1 MEDGHSAL
9 GVYLRGIFMGA
20 ADAVPGV
27 SGGTIALLTG
37 IYQRLIAAITAV
49 DPDRLLAVLAAPLPG
64 RRGAAV
70 EAVDEMDGLFL
81 AALGAGILTAVI
93 TVSRLLEAAMHSYP
107 VATFGG
113 FFGFIAAS
121 AWLLRREMVL
131 DTRGRQLAAVSGFL
145 LAFLLSGRAEGALGH
160 GPVVVFLAGSVAVS
174 AMILPGISGSL
185 ILLLLGQYEYM
196 ITRLKRFVDGLVS
209 LVSGDAGAGIPEESL
224 TIVLFVAGGGF
235 GLVTISHA
243 VKLALARRQS
253 ATMTFLVALVVGAL
267 RAPVVQAGRALPD
280 GWSQGAL
287 VTFAI
292 TAVIGG
298 AFVIGIE
305 RAASVDVVA

>member
-1 MEDGHSAL
+1 MADGHSAV
-9 GVYLRGIFMGA
+9 GVYLRGIVMGA

-37 IYQRLIAAITAV
+37 IYQRLISAITAV
-49 DPDRLLAVLAAPLPG
+49 DPDRVLAVLSAPLPG
-64 RRGAAV
+64 RRAAAV
-70 EAVDEMDGLFL
+70 EAFDEMDGLFL

-113 FFGFIAAS
+113 FFGLIAAS
-121 AWLLRREMVL
+121 AWILRREMVL
-131 DTRGRQLAAVSGFL
+131 DARGRQLAAISGFM

-196 ITRLKRFVDGLVS
+196 ITRLKRFVDGLIS
-209 LVSGDAGAGIPEESL
+209 LASGQAGAGVPEETL
-224 TIVLFVAGGGF
+224 PIVLFVAGGGF

-243 VKLALARRQS
+243 VKVALARWQS

-287 VTFAI
+287 LTFVLA
-292 TAVIGG
+292 ALIGG
-298 AFVIGIE
+298 AVVIGIE
-305 RAASVDVVA
+305 RAAGVDVVS